1 MFHKKK
7 NILPYCEKK
16 TQDVNTLFLGQN
28 FGLMFQVVRGENIF
42 ELVTGRTLRA
52 MSKVRDRSEIRQ
64 INGRQRQRREEVDL
78 ETLKPE
84 DKLLERD

>member
-1 MFHKKK
+1 
-7 NILPYCEKK
+7 
-16 TQDVNTLFLGQN
+16 
-28 FGLMFQVVRGENIF
+28 MFQVVTGENIF

>member
-1 MFHKKK
+1 MKKK
-7 NILPYCEKK
+7 P
-16 TQDVNTLFLGQN
+16 QDVNTLFLGQN
-28 FGLMFQVVRGENIF
+28 FGLMFQVVTGENIF

-52 MSKVRDRSEIRQ
+52 MSKVSDRSEIRQ

>member
-1 MFHKKK
+1 MKKK
-7 NILPYCEKK
+7 P
-16 TQDVNTLFLGQN
+16 QDVNTLFLGQN
-28 FGLMFQVVRGENIF
+28 FGLMFQVVTGENIF

>member
-16 TQDVNTLFLGQN
+16 PQDVNTLFLGQN
-28 FGLMFQVVRGENIF
+28 FGLMFQVVTGENIF

-64 INGRQRQRREEVDL
+64 INGQQRQRRKEVDL

>member
-1 MFHKKK
+1 MKKK
-7 NILPYCEKK
+7 P
-16 TQDVNTLFLGQN
+16 QDVNTLFLGQN
-28 FGLMFQVVRGENIF
+28 FGLMFQVVTGENIF

-52 MSKVRDRSEIRQ
+52 MSKVSDRSEIRQ
-64 INGRQRQRREEVDL
+64 INGQQRQRRKEVDL